1 MTSLSRALRAR
12 IHELD
17 LTDVDTTD
25 MLRVADQLQ
34 FLEEKEREAH
44 QGEAILHAIIEL
56 RDAFWQF
63 RQQDDQRQDALHHEI
78 HQLRETITMLDKDVQ
93 AAVDQI
99 ALNTSAEASA
109 TAALTLLVTQV
120 ADLQATIAAMPPAGA
135 PVDAENRA
143 AILAMTESLKGTL
156 SALTTAI
163 PANVPPVVTN
173 PPGGGGFVPDPVLV
187 QAAADAL
194 AASDA
199 AAAAAAASPN
209 DPVRA
214 QAAIDARAKS
224 DAAAL
229 AAADPNAAGAGTV
242 TMAAARRR

>member
-1 MTSLSRALRAR
+1 MTSLSRSLRAR
-12 IHELD
+12 VHELD

-34 FLEEKEREAH
+34 FLEEKERQAH
-44 QGEAILHAIIEL
+44 QSEAILHAVTDL

-63 RQQDDQRQDALHHEI
+63 RQQNDQRQDALYHAI
-78 HQLRETITMLDKDVQ
+78 QQLREKIIMLDKDVQ

-120 ADLQATIAAMPPAGA
+120 ADLQAALAAMPPPGA

-163 PANVPPVVTN
+163 PANVPPVTT
-173 PPGGGGFVPDPVLV
+173 PPVFVPDPVLV

-209 DPVRA
+209 DPVLA
-214 QAAIDARAKS
+214 QAAIDAKAKS

-229 AAADPNAAGAGTV
+229 AAADPNAAGTGTL